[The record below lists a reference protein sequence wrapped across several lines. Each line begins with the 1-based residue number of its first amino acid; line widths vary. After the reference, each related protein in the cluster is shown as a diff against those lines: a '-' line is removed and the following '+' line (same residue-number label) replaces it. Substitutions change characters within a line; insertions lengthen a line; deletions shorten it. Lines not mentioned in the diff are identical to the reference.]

1 VFEERT
7 RIKPCKNMKAC
18 KRPTLGLTPAGKL
31 CDKHNKEKDA
41 DKAKKATKKAEGD
54 LCWVKKGG

>member
-1 VFEERT
+1 
-7 RIKPCKNMKAC
+7 MKAC

-41 DKAKKATKKAEGD
+41 DKAKKAKKATKKAEGD